1 MEQEKKL
8 ELRHKNPS
16 YSYFVIH
23 NSSAGFSLL
32 ELIVSVAVFLIL
44 GGMTAIPFASRFFN
58 RNDLETKTNELVSSL
73 RIAQINSV
81 SGKEN
86 SRWGVH
92 IDALKIVMFKGS
104 SYTPPGTSFDQTFVV
119 PPTLTVTPIDVTF
132 NTLTG
137 TPSAVQTVTIG
148 DGLGQQYVVS
158 VNQTGSV
165 NVN

>member
-1 MEQEKKL
+1 MFPISFRGSRVKPGMTQML
-8 ELRHKNPS
+8 
-16 YSYFVIH
+16 
-23 NSSAGFSLL
+23 GFSLL

-81 SGKEN
+81 SGKE
-86 SRWGVH
+86 SSKWGVH
-92 IDALKIVMFKGS
+92 TDATKIIMFKGS
-104 SYTPPGTSFDQTFVV
+104 SYIPPGTSFDQSFVV
-119 PPTLTVTPIDVTF
+119 PPTLTITPVDVTF
-132 NTLTG
+132 DVVTG
-137 TPSAVQTVTIG
+137 SASATQTITIG
-148 DGLGQQYVVS
+148 DTLGQQYVVS